1 MTQINEIHSFTCFTE
16 TLNYGSVAGVKDIAN
31 PVSLA
36 RMVMEKTDHVML
48 IGQGANDFAK
58 EMSVPQVAPEDL
70 TTTKAKKEWEEYAKF
85 DRVVSVVFNN
95 KPTTHQKSNLHPVTV
110 EETALGHTHGHD
122 TVGAVA
128 LDVAGN
134 LAAATSTGGISLKRV
149 GRVGDTPLVGSGAY
163 CDNEIGG
170 ISCTGHG
177 EAIAKVVLAHRT
189 LSLLQSSQKD
199 GENLPSAVE
208 VIERSL
214 KFMLERTGGR
224 GGVIMITDK
233 GEIAKSFTTPRMCWA
248 SVDQNGILVSGL
260 E

>member
-1 MTQINEIHSFTCFTE
+1 
-16 TLNYGSVAGVKDIAN
+16 
-31 PVSLA
+31 
-36 RMVMEKTDHVML
+36 MEKTDHVML

-58 EMSVPQVAPEDL
+58 EMGVAQVEPEHL
-70 TTTKAKKEWEEYAKF
+70 VTTEAKKEWKEYAKF
-85 DRVVSVVFNN
+85 NRVVSEVFNN
-95 KPTTHQKSNLHPVTV
+95 PSTCTHQKSNLPDQQQATV
-110 EETALGHTHGHD
+110 EEAALGHTHSHD

-128 LDVAGN
+128 MDVTGN
-134 LAAATSTGGISLKRV
+134 IAAATSTGGISLKRV

-170 ISCTGHG
+170 ASCTGHG
-177 EAIAKVVLAHRT
+177 EAIAMVVLAHRT
-189 LSLLQSSQKD
+189 LSLLQSSRKD
-199 GENLPSAVE
+199 GEHLPTAVE

-224 GGVIMITDK
+224 GGVIMITNR

-248 SVDQNGILVSGL
+248 SVDQNGILESGL